1 MAGSSAREE
10 ILRRIRRALTVES
23 NPVPTS
29 IGLNVSSDLASRSA
43 IEVEQDCQ
51 RNRAALIEQFES
63 ELTKV
68 GGSFR
73 RAVDAQSALEYIEE
87 IAAARRATT
96 IIGWSDR
103 LLNGIDLRERLEKKD
118 LEFVTEVTDP
128 EFVTNAAAAGIGVS
142 GVDYA
147 LADTGTLVLLTGR
160 GRARSISLLPAVHI
174 ALIRPEQIISGL
186 DDLFT
191 LLREK
196 RGLASGALS
205 SAITFITGP
214 SRTADIELTLVVGV
228 HGPQELHAVLLSE
241 AMIA

>member
-1 MAGSSAREE
+1 M
-10 ILRRIRRALTVES
+10 
-23 NPVPTS
+23 
-29 IGLNVSSDLASRSA
+29 
-43 IEVEQDCQ
+43 
-51 RNRAALIEQFES
+51 
-63 ELTKV
+63 
-68 GGSFR
+68 
-73 RAVDAQSALEYIEE
+73 
-87 IAAARRATT
+87 
-96 IIGWSDR
+96 
-103 LLNGIDLRERLEKKD
+103 
-118 LEFVTEVTDP
+118 TEVTDP

-142 GVDYA
+142 GIDYA

-186 DDLFT
+186 DDLFS
-191 LLREK
+191 LLREE